1 MIEKKDTARTILKA
15 AASEFSNHGL
25 AGARIDRIAAHAG
38 VNKAMIYYHF
48 KSKDNLYQT
57 IIDSHL
63 DKIRNFF
70 KERMALL
77 ESPEEIFR
85 SLAEFYN
92 TQFIDREFIPIFLR
106 EIADG
111 SDRIRNAF
119 GDFIAKGPAVK
130 LRALLKNAIETGE
143 FRAVSVEQ
151 TIASFIGMNLYYL
164 LMSPLI
170 NKILELKDENDFRE
184 KRPEAVFD
192 LFLNGIKAR

>member
-1 MIEKKDTARTILKA
+1 MIEKKDTARTILTA
-15 AASEFSNHGL
+15 ATDEFSKYGL
-25 AGARIDRIAAHAG
+25 AGARMDRIAATAG

-48 KSKDNLYQT
+48 RNKDSLYQT
-57 IIDSHL
+57 IIDTHL

-70 KERMALL
+70 KERISLL
-77 ESPEEIFR
+77 EDPEEIFK

-92 TQFIDREFIPIFLR
+92 TQFIDREFIPILLR

-119 GDFIAKGPAVK
+119 GDFIAKGPAIK
-130 LRALLKNAIETGE
+130 LKAVLENAIEKGE
-143 FRAVSVEQ
+143 FRRVSIEH

-170 NKILELKDENDFRE
+170 NKILEITDENDFRE
-184 KRPEAVFD
+184 KRPESVFD
-192 LFLNGIKAR
+192 LFVNGVKVR